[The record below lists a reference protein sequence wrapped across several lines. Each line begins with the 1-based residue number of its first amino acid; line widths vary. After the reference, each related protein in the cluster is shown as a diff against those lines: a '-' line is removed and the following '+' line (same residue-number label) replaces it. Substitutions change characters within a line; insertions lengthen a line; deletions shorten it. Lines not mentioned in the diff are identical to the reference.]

1 MKILKNIDIIL
12 AGAGICLT
20 VVVQAV
26 NVISRYFFGR
36 SFASAEEL
44 AYLGFAYTFCLG
56 MAYLFRK
63 RAMIAIEFVAN
74 RFPEKV
80 QRVIEFINYIILAV
94 TCGVLTVH
102 SVQLSIIGWARF
114 TTALRLRYTFVDLSA
129 VLAFALMTIY
139 SVKFIIEILRNK
151 RLESVSLQ
159 DQF

>member
-1 MKILKNIDIIL
+1 MGLS
-12 AGAGICLT
+12 LT
-20 VVVQAV
+20 VIIQAA
-26 NVISRYFFGR
+26 NVIARYFFRR

-74 RFPEKV
+74 KFPEKV
-80 QRVIEFINYIILAV
+80 QRVIEFINYVILAI
-94 TCGVLTVH
+94 TCGILTVH

-114 TTALRLRYTFVDLSA
+114 TTALRLRYTFVDLAA
-129 VLAFALMTIY
+129 VIAFGLMTIY
-139 SVKFIIEILRNK
+139 SVSFIIDILRNK
-151 RLESVSLQ
+151 RLSSVSLQ